1 MNKNVIAPLA
11 ALIAVSVPTWAH
23 AEGHAKAEE
32 TWADRISI
40 KGDIRLRQEGI
51 DEEGEENRNRG
62 RYRVRLGLSAK
73 VSEDVKVVVQLASGA
88 DSPVSRNVT
97 FDGGFDVDDI
107 GFDLAYVD
115 WTFADGWNFYGGK
128 MKNPLFRAGGA
139 PLIWDGDL
147 NPEGLA
153 VKYSKGALFANAA
166 LFSAEERSS
175 DDDSLLTSIQ
185 VGGKFKIADNMKLT
199 AGVGYFG
206 YSDTIGNS
214 PFYNG
219 SSKGNSVDIDG
230 NYIYEYKN
238 TEVFA
243 ELSTS
248 VGDWPLKVY
257 AQWVQNSEVSEEDT
271 GYAFGAKLGSAKD
284 KGQTEFGWTYQDVE
298 ADSVIATFNDSDFGG
313 GGTDASGHILKAKYA
328 VANGIALSGTYF
340 SNEID
345 RFQGTERDYTRF
357 QLDLQFSFK

>member
-1 MNKNVIAPLA
+1 MKQSVIVPLA
-11 ALIAVSVPTWAH
+11 ALIAAFVPTWVH
-23 AEGHAKAEE
+23 ADGEE
-32 TWADRISI
+32 TWIDRISVH
-40 KGDIRLRQEGI
+40 GDIRLRQEGI
-51 DEEGEENRNRG
+51 DEDGEESRNRG
-62 RYRVRLGLSAK
+62 RYRARLGLAAK
-73 VSEDVKVVVQLASGA
+73 VSPNVKVFMQIASGA
-88 DSPVSRNVT
+88 DDPVSRNVT

-115 WTFADGWNFYGGK
+115 WAFADGWNFYGGK

-147 NPEGLA
+147 NPEGFA

-166 LFSAEERSS
+166 GFSVEERSA
-175 DDDSLLTSIQ
+175 DDDSLLMAVQ
-185 VGGKFKIADNMKLT
+185 VGGKFDLAENMKLT

-206 YSDTIGNS
+206 YSDTIGNE
-214 PFYNG
+214 PFYDG
-219 SSKGNSVDIDG
+219 SSNGNSVDVNGD
-230 NYIYEYKN
+230 YIYDYKN

-271 GYAFGAKLGSAKD
+271 GYSIGAKLGSAKD
-284 KGQTEFGWTYQDVE
+284 KGEKEFSWTYQDIE
-298 ADSVIATFNDSDFGG
+298 ADAVIGTFNDSDFGG

-328 VANGIALSGTYF
+328 VSRQIALSGTF
-340 SNEID
+340 FVNEVD
-345 RFQGTERDYTRF
+345 RFQGTEHDYDRF
-357 QLDLQFSFK
+357 QLDVQFSFK